1 LNFETINFELK
12 PNGIGIITLNR
23 PEKLNAISFQM
34 EEDLHEILD
43 HLMSNLDCR
52 VVIFGGM
59 GRAFC
64 AGTDLQEGLILN
76 TKKIP
81 VGYEKYYFLNVP
93 EPLKKKMYHQWRIS
107 QIYVKMR
114 KISQPIIAI
123 IHGAAAGGGFG
134 FAMAADMRIASE
146 DVKFINAS
154 INIGLKIYVKMRK
167 ISQPIIAIVH
177 GAAAGGGFG
186 FAMAADM
193 RIASEDVKFINASIN
208 IGLTGAD
215 VGGSY
220 FLPRLIGMSRAAEIL
235 YSGKIVDGIEA
246 EKIGLVL
253 KVVKKENL
261 LKVAIEKAEE
271 LLKKSPLGLRMTKQ
285 AINLSLDSPSLE
297 TILQFE
303 NSSIVLTFSSKDVN
317 EASAAFFEKRDPK
330 FPLR

>member
-1 LNFETINFELK
+1 MNFETINFELK

-107 QIYVKMR
+107 Q
-114 KISQPIIAI
+114 
-123 IHGAAAGGGFG
+123 
-134 FAMAADMRIASE
+134 
-146 DVKFINAS
+146 
-154 INIGLKIYVKMRK
+154 IYVKMRK

>member
-1 LNFETINFELK
+1 MNFETINFELK

-34 EEDLHEILD
+34 EEDLHELLD
-43 HLMSNLDCR
+43 HLMTNLDCR

-76 TKKIP
+76 SKKTP

-93 EPLKKKMYHQWRIS
+93 EPLKRKMYHQWRIS

-134 FAMAADMRIASE
+134 FAMAADI
-146 DVKFINAS
+146 
-154 INIGLKIYVKMRK
+154 
-167 ISQPIIAIVH
+167 
-177 GAAAGGGFG
+177 
-186 FAMAADM
+186 

-235 YSGKIVDGIEA
+235 YSGKIVGGIEA

-253 KVVKKENL
+253 RVVEKENL

-303 NSSIVLTFSSKDVN
+303 NSSIVLTFSSKDIN

>member
-1 LNFETINFELK
+1 MNFETIKFELK

-34 EEDLHEILD
+34 EEDLHELLD
-43 HLMSNLDCR
+43 HLMTNLDCR

-123 IHGAAAGGGFG
+123 I
-134 FAMAADMRIASE
+134 
-146 DVKFINAS
+146 
-154 INIGLKIYVKMRK
+154 
-167 ISQPIIAIVH
+167 H

>member
-1 LNFETINFELK
+1 LNFETIKFELK
-12 PNGIGIITLNR
+12 PNGIGILTLNR

-34 EEDLHEILD
+34 EEDLHELLD
-43 HLMSNLDCR
+43 HLMTNLDCR

-81 VGYEKYYFLNVP
+81 VGYEKYHFLNVP

-154 INIGLKIYVKMRK
+154 INIGL
-167 ISQPIIAIVH
+167 S
-177 GAAAGGGFG
+177 
-186 FAMAADM
+186 
-193 RIASEDVKFINASIN
+193 
-208 IGLTGAD
+208 GAD

-253 KVVKKENL
+253 KVVEKDDLMDSALEIANNL
-261 LKVAIEKAEE
+261 LT
-271 LLKKSPLGLRMTKQ
+271 KSPMGLRMTKQ
-285 AINLSLDSPSLE
+285 AINLSLDAPSLE

>member
-1 LNFETINFELK
+1 MNFETIKFELK

-34 EEDLHEILD
+34 EEDLHELLD
-43 HLMSNLDCR
+43 HLMTNLDCR

-81 VGYEKYYFLNVP
+81 VGYEKYHFLNVP
-93 EPLKKKMYHQWRIS
+93 EPLKKKMYHQWHIS

-123 IHGAAAGGGFG
+123 I
-134 FAMAADMRIASE
+134 
-146 DVKFINAS
+146 
-154 INIGLKIYVKMRK
+154 
-167 ISQPIIAIVH
+167 H